1 MSENIISVAENYSAE
16 LDKVLVAKSATAF
29 FADNA
34 LRTKFVGAKTVMIPE
49 VDFDG
54 LANYDRS
61 TGFKSGAVNVGHKTY
76 TMAMDRARSFSVDRE
91 DMDESGIAS
100 LAGKI
105 LGEYVRTKVVPECDA
120 YVISKIASVAK
131 NRGNVIA
138 NASMDEAYSIFA
150 DLISEVQSTVG
161 YDEEVVCFVDSTAY
175 SALCTSEEFSRMLT
189 VSDFKQG
196 ELTIKVKKINGVTII
211 PVVSERMRSAY
222 NFDENGFS
230 TAETFSQIHM
240 LALPKSAAHL
250 VKKTEKMRVFTPE
263 QNTNADAYKFDY
275 RIYYDVF
282 VKESSAE
289 AIWTWESGEIS
300 LVEDKEDFYFEVG
313 FPINIDFELTA
324 PEGAKISYEWYECSD
339 ANRHGA
345 ILIQNDIRMLEHQEL
360 KAGTY
365 YYYCKIK
372 IEGMAPIYGRV
383 YEVKI
388 V

>member
-1 MSENIISVAENYSAE
+1 MSENIISAAENYSAE
-16 LDKVLVAKSATAF
+16 LDRVLVAKSATAF
-29 FADNA
+29 FADNS

-54 LANYDRS
+54 LANYDRKN
-61 TGFKSGAVNVGHKTY
+61 GFLEGAVNVGHKTY

-131 NRGNVIA
+131 NRGNVIE
-138 NASMDEAYSIFA
+138 NSSMDKAYSIFSE
-150 DLISEVQSTVG
+150 LICEVQNTVG
-161 YDEEVVCFVDSTAY
+161 YDEEVVCCVDSVAY
-175 SALCTSEEFSRMLT
+175 AALCASEEFASMLT

-196 ELTIKVKKINGVTII
+196 ELTLQVKKINGVTII

-222 NFDENGFS
+222 KFDENGFS
-230 TAETFSQIHM
+230 TPETFSQIHM

-263 QNTNADAYKFDY
+263 QNTTADAYKFDY

-282 VKESSAE
+282 VKDSSAE
-289 AIWTWESGEIS
+289 AIWAWTTGEVTFIEGPKS
-300 LVEDKEDFYFEVG
+300 TATEVG
-313 FPINIDFELTA
+313 FAINIDFELTL
-324 PEGAKISYEWYECSD
+324 PEDTKVAYEWYECID
-339 ANRHGA
+339 DKRHGA
-345 ILIQNDIRMLEHQEL
+345 TLVQNNIRMLEHQEL
-360 KAGTY
+360 TAGMY

-372 IEGMAPIYGRV
+372 IEGMAPIYSKV
-383 YEVKI
+383 YEVK
-388 V
+388 VL